1 MKPYV
6 IDLIKVI
13 RLATDDRSGL
23 LMSMEF
29 FVNLLRIREEK
40 VPMVEIM
47 TVFRR
52 NRPPL
57 HRIVTKNIT
66 EKNPVYFYLDFEGD
80 YQMSLLA
87 LGITEEIIRTHPIR

>member
-6 IDLIKVI
+6 KELIKVI

-23 LMSMEF
+23 VMSMEF

-40 VPMVEIM
+40 IPMVEIM

-52 NRPPL
+52 HRPLL
-57 HRIVTKNIT
+57 HRIVTKNIN

-87 LGITEEIIRTHPIR
+87 LGITEEIIQTYPIR